1 MIEVGALR
9 ALCSVATLGT
19 IARAAQHLDFTPS
32 AVSAQIKRLEQQVG
46 VPLLAA
52 AGRGVVLTPAGHAL
66 VDASADVFESLE
78 RSAEA
83 ARSVAEGRPSGVLRV
98 AAFSTAIRGL
108 LALRLPALASR
119 CPDLRLAITERDP
132 DQAVQA
138 VAAGTADLAII
149 HDADG
154 LPPPLPASLTQV
166 HIHTDVGDLVM
177 HRSHRLA
184 AARTVSGRDLAGHA
198 WVTSPPGTVCHQ
210 WFQRLIASQPGR
222 PDVRHL
228 IDDFATQLAL
238 VGAGG
243 VIALIPR
250 LARPVLG
257 DDLVVRPV
265 DPPPMRQ
272 VCAVWRR
279 SAHASP
285 AVRAV
290 VSELVTTAAAQ
301 DPARRNETLPAL
313 VP

>member
-19 IARAAQHLDFTPS
+19 IALAAQDLGFTPS
-32 AVSAQIKRLEQQVG
+32 AVSAQIKRLERQVG
-46 VPLLAA
+46 VPLLAT

-66 VDASADVFESLE
+66 TDAAADVFESLE

-83 ARSVAEGRPSGVLRV
+83 ARSVADGRPSGVLRV

-108 LALRLPALASR
+108 LAPRLPALASR
-119 CPDLRLAITERDP
+119 CPDLHLAITERDP
-132 DQAVQA
+132 DQAVHA
-138 VAAGTADLAII
+138 VAVGAAELAII

-154 LPPPLPASLTQV
+154 LLPPVPASLTQL
-166 HIHTDVGDLVM
+166 HIHTDVGDLVV
-177 HRSHRLA
+177 HSSHPLA
-184 AARTVSGRDLAGHA
+184 GLRTVSVRDLAGQA

-210 WFQRLIASQPGR
+210 WFQRLISGQPGQPAQ

-238 VGAGG
+238 VASGE

-250 LARPVLG
+250 LARPPLG
-257 DDLVVRPV
+257 DCLLVRPV
-265 DPPPMRQ
+265 DPPPVRQ

-279 SAHASP
+279 SADASP
-285 AVRAV
+285 AIRAV
-290 VSELVTTAAAQ
+290 VSELGAW
-301 DPARRNETLPAL
+301 P
-313 VP
+313 